1 MAVWPTNGAKK
12 NKNTFKKLS
21 SRLKNDRMIPIAAD
35 PVIILQP
42 IYSISQLT
50 PTRPADAKV
59 VTLPLAW
66 VAGAGLIFSSRV
78 SRLRPSSR

>member
-1 MAVWPTNGAKK
+1 MIE
-12 NKNTFKKLS
+12 
-21 SRLKNDRMIPIAAD
+21 RLNPITAH

-50 PTRPADAKV
+50 PTRPADAQV
-59 VTLPLAW
+59 VTLPIAC

-78 SRLRPSSR
+78 SCLRPSTPLVHDLFY